1 MAYKKELLCAHSAF
15 SWNTIR
21 SHFSRREKRYI
32 TPFTL
37 CGSIRKGGKRRR
49 LGKKGKRQPPP
60 LLQAYVHLYC
70 SVPLYTQQRM
80 ECNNGTH
87 NACVCASVV
96 PAFFG
101 RGKERDLLLLVYCFA
116 DIKLCRAKKGTHTA
130 AECVDY
136 LALV

>member
-1 MAYKKELLCAHSAF
+1 MWLYKK
-15 SWNTIR
+15 
-21 SHFSRREKRYI
+21 RRKEK
-32 TPFTL
+32 TTW
-37 CGSIRKGGKRRR
+37 
-49 LGKKGKRQPPP
+49 KKGEKATTTTAPSR
-60 LLQAYVHLYC
+60 LMYTYC
-70 SVPLYTQQRM
+70 SVPLYTHQRK

>member
-1 MAYKKELLCAHSAF
+1 MRAQCLFLEHNKESLFKKRKKVYNPLHIMWLYKKRRKEKT
-15 SWNTIR
+15 SW
-21 SHFSRREKRYI
+21 
-32 TPFTL
+32 
-37 CGSIRKGGKRRR
+37 
-49 LGKKGKRQPPP
+49 KKGKRQPPPP
-60 LLQAYVHLYC
+60 LLQAYVHLLC